1 MKKTFIVMMIT
12 LIVSGCG
19 KVESNEHSNDKS
31 TTTTEASTTT
41 TTTSTT
47 TTKETTKSPAEKLIG
62 KFKDTVS
69 DGSVPSEIEFKKNN
83 KFSMTLNLCEGMAT
97 IKGTYKVKG
106 STITLSFK
114 AGQFSGFAGDDLT
127 TLKFK
132 IVNDK
137 KLKFTSDTVCCG
149 PYKNNTFKRK

>member
-1 MKKTFIVMMIT
+1 MKKIFIIMILT

-19 KVESNEHSNDKS
+19 KAESNEHLNDES

-47 TTKETTKSPAEKLIG
+47 TTKETTKSAAEKLIG
-62 KFKDTVS
+62 KYKETNT
-69 DGSVPSEIEFKKNN
+69 GGNVPSEIEFKKSN
-83 KFSMTLNLCEGMAT
+83 KFSMTFNLCEGMAT
-97 IKGTYKVKG
+97 ITGTYKVKG

-114 AGQFSGFAGDDLT
+114 AGQFRGFAGEDLT
-127 TLKFK
+127 SLKFK

-137 KLKFTSDTVCCG
+137 KIKFTSDTVCCG
-149 PYKNNTFKRK
+149 PGKNNTFKRK